1 MSVCLSQV
9 TRRIR
14 HPTEWLIAFSDL
26 RQRLWKVAKTWQ
38 TREMVSMSG
47 DRQRSASTSVVQQ
60 EVNANKDSPSASTSS
75 TTAAAATN
83 NSIKDKKMAS
93 NSSAVPTSH
102 ATSNSSAHTAAAA
115 AASAS
120 GSNGIVPVSGPVNS
134 STTAARRAP
143 ANAANPAE
151 QGQLH
156 NEESPNHIVY
166 RKVYRAT
173 GLYTPIIPTAPYM
186 PHI

>member
-1 MSVCLSQV
+1 
-9 TRRIR
+9 
-14 HPTEWLIAFSDL
+14 
-26 RQRLWKVAKTWQ
+26 
-38 TREMVSMSG
+38 MVSMSG

-93 NSSAVPTSH
+93 NLSAAPTSH
-102 ATSNSSAHTAAAA
+102 ATSNSSAPTAA
-115 AASAS
+115 AASAC

-143 ANAANPAE
+143 TNAANPAE

-166 RKVYRAT
+166 RKVQGYR
-173 GLYTPIIPTAPYM
+173 PIYAKQ
-186 PHI
+186 

>member
-1 MSVCLSQV
+1 
-9 TRRIR
+9 
-14 HPTEWLIAFSDL
+14 
-26 RQRLWKVAKTWQ
+26 
-38 TREMVSMSG
+38 MVSMSG

-75 TTAAAATN
+75 TTAAAAATN

-102 ATSNSSAHTAAAA
+102 ATSNSSAPTAAAAAAA
-115 AASAS
+115 AASAC
-120 GSNGIVPVSGPVNS
+120 GSNGSVPVSGPVNS

-186 PHI
+186 MPHI

>member
-1 MSVCLSQV
+1 
-9 TRRIR
+9 
-14 HPTEWLIAFSDL
+14 
-26 RQRLWKVAKTWQ
+26 
-38 TREMVSMSG
+38 MVSMSG

-102 ATSNSSAHTAAAA
+102 ATSNSSAPTAAA

-120 GSNGIVPVSGPVNS
+120 ACGSNGIVPVSGPVNS

-186 PHI
+186 MPHI

>member
-1 MSVCLSQV
+1 
-9 TRRIR
+9 
-14 HPTEWLIAFSDL
+14 
-26 RQRLWKVAKTWQ
+26 
-38 TREMVSMSG
+38 MSG

-75 TTAAAATN
+75 TTAAAAAATN

-102 ATSNSSAHTAAAA
+102 ATSNSSAPTAAAAAA